1 MITVQVVLGSHDHG
15 GGGGWGRRVGAVSRA
30 ADHPPLDLRGDVVDL
45 AAALCDVESVSGGEG
60 PLADLVEAALR
71 GLDPAGEHL
80 EVLRDADAVV
90 ARTRLGRA
98 ERVVLA
104 GHLDTVPLA
113 GGDVPSR
120 REVVDVDGA
129 PSERLVARGA
139 TDMKAG
145 LAVQLS
151 AAAAVV
157 DALASGSDGAER
169 VVRDVTWVA
178 YDHEEVDSALNGLG
192 RLVRNHPEWLAGDVA
207 VLGEPTSAG
216 IEGGCQ
222 GTLRVEVRLRGRAAH
237 SARSW
242 AGVNAVHLAA
252 PVLAR
257 LAAYEARRIEVDG
270 LEYREG
276 LNAVGIRGGVAGNV
290 VPDSCT
296 VVVNH
301 RFAPCWSEAE
311 AEAHVREVFAGLDEE
326 VGAEVVVVDSAPGA
340 RPGLGHPA
348 VADFVQ
354 RVLSRSGRAPVAKLG
369 WTDVARF
376 SALGVPAVNFAPGD
390 PLLAHTDG
398 EWCPTAEV
406 TACREVLLD
415 WLLPP
420 ATTPAPPSA

>member
-1 MITVQVVLGSHDHG
+1 MSP
-15 GGGGWGRRVGAVSRA
+15 A
-30 ADHPPLDLRGDVVDL
+30 AAHPPLDLGGDVVDL

-60 PLADLVEAALR
+60 PLADLVEEALR
-71 GLDPAGEHL
+71 ALDPRGAHL
-80 EVLRDADAVV
+80 EVLRDGDAVV
-90 ARTRLGRA
+90 ARTHLGRP

-120 REVVDVDGA
+120 REVVDVDGEQQ
-129 PSERLVARGA
+129 ERLVARGA

-157 DALASGSDGAER
+157 DALAGGTDGAGR

-192 RLVRNHPEWLAGDVA
+192 RLVRNHPDWLAGDVA

-222 GTLRVEVRLRGRAAH
+222 GTLRAEVRLRGRAAH

-276 LNAVGIRGGVAGNV
+276 LNAVGISGGVAGNV
-290 VPDSCT
+290 VPDACT

-311 AEAHVREVFAGLDEE
+311 AEAHVREVFAGLDDE

-348 VADFVQ
+348 VADFVAQ
-354 RVLSRSGRAPVAKLG
+354 VLSRSGRTPVAKLG

-390 PLLAHTDG
+390 PLLAHTAG
-398 EWCPTAEV
+398 EWCPVAEI
-406 TACREVLLD
+406 TDCREALLA
-415 WLLPP
+415 WLIP
-420 ATTPAPPSA
+420 